1 MTNWHEAKGSED
13 GAGGGAEAVGRGPDP
28 SRRRSRRKA
37 DEAGQSSGQEKSAR
51 VGQLVSTLEG
61 EVIPRLVLLRRARA
75 YQSSGEVG
83 WSPQSGGVECIDEF
97 ARLLLASDVEVAYSY
112 IDAIRSRGV
121 VMEAIYLE
129 LLAPTARR
137 LGEMWEQDL
146 CGFADVTV
154 ALCRLHEVLRGLS
167 PVFRADADTAP
178 LSRRILLAP
187 VPGDQHTFGLL
198 MVADFFRREGWDVW
212 SEPVESRVDLIE
224 LVQRQWFSVV
234 GLSVGGDTGLVSI
247 SAIIHE
253 LRKASRNRSVGI
265 MVGGPLFIK
274 EPELAVQVGA
284 DATAMDGRHA
294 TVQAEQVVSLLTG
307 RW

>member
-1 MTNWHEAKGSED
+1 MTNWHEVKRTGS
-13 GAGGGAEAVGRGPDP
+13 A
-28 SRRRSRRKA
+28 A
-37 DEAGQSSGQEKSAR
+37 DSSGETAGRVSDKPQRESRLRADQLAQPSAQGKSAR

-75 YQSSGEVG
+75 YQGSGETG
-83 WSPQSGGVECIDEF
+83 TSAQSGLECIDEF
-97 ARLLLASDVEVAYSY
+97 ARLLLANDVEVAYSY

-121 VMEAIYLE
+121 LMEGIYLE

-167 PVFRADADTAP
+167 PVFRSDADTVP

-212 SEPVESRVDLIE
+212 AEPVESRVDLVE

-274 EPELAVQVGA
+274 QPELAVQVGA
-284 DATAMDGRHA
+284 DATAIDGRHA